1 MSDLDEQR
9 KKRPGNR
16 DHIDQIKTEMSR
28 EVLRDPPTMSDLHA
42 KITMVLAQHLA
53 NERYCLK
60 DTVDAIIKELDMGIP
75 CATTGCRMR
84 QIARRH
90 SDKLEE

>member
-1 MSDLDEQR
+1 MVTDS
-9 KKRPGNR
+9 
-16 DHIDQIKTEMSR
+16 
-28 EVLRDPPTMSDLHA
+28 LRDR
-42 KITMVLAQHLA
+42 ITMVLAQHLA

-60 DTVDAIIKELDMGIP
+60 DTVDAIVKELDLGIP

-90 SDKLEE
+90 AEASSKLSEDE

>member
-1 MSDLDEQR
+1 M
-9 KKRPGNR
+9 
-16 DHIDQIKTEMSR
+16 T
-28 EVLRDPPTMSDLHA
+28 DLHA

-60 DTVDAIIKELDMGIP
+60 DTVDAILKELDLGIP

-84 QIARRH
+84 QIARQAH
-90 SDKLEE
+90 NKCVTDS

>member
-1 MSDLDEQR
+1 MS
-9 KKRPGNR
+9 N
-16 DHIDQIKTEMSR
+16 
-28 EVLRDPPTMSDLHA
+28 DLHA
-42 KITMVLAQHLA
+42 RITMILAQHLA

-90 SDKLEE
+90 DELSRKVNPGVAENIDNALKALDPNKE

>member
-1 MSDLDEQR
+1 M
-9 KKRPGNR
+9 
-16 DHIDQIKTEMSR
+16 T
-28 EVLRDPPTMSDLHA
+28 DLHA

-75 CATTGCRMR
+75 CAATGCRMR
-84 QIARRH
+84 QIA
-90 SDKLEE
+90 KLSAERE